1 MARVVLGLSGGVDSA
16 AAAVLLQRMGHEVHA
31 LWMDNG
37 TGSPE
42 RAQACAEMLGL
53 PFAVSDMRL
62 IFERE
67 VTSPFVESY
76 LKGYTPNPCVLCNPR
91 VKFRA
96 LFDYAAKYD
105 CDFVATGHYARAED
119 GFLFRGTGP
128 HDQSYMLYRL
138 PREWVT
144 RCVFPLG
151 AFSSKEDVRAVAGEF
166 LPPET
171 SRAAASMD
179 ICFIPDGAH
188 WQYIESRGIRLPE
201 GEFVDDAG
209 HVLGMHHGIHRYT
222 VGMRRR
228 LGIAT
233 GERMYVRA
241 IDPATNRVILS
252 PAHEPRES
260 QVELTDMH
268 WFLAPEQG
276 RLYYA
281 RVRHS
286 RRMGTAAL
294 VPDTDGRCIL
304 RVSPECGVPA
314 PGQSAVLYDG
324 EKVLGGG
331 FIARVFEESL

>member
-1 MARVVLGLSGGVDSA
+1 
-16 AAAVLLQRMGHEVHA
+16 
-31 LWMDNG
+31 
-37 TGSPE
+37 
-42 RAQACAEMLGL
+42 
-53 PFAVSDMRL
+53 
-62 IFERE
+62 
-67 VTSPFVESY
+67 
-76 LKGYTPNPCVLCNPR
+76 
-91 VKFRA
+91 
-96 LFDYAAKYD
+96 
-105 CDFVATGHYARAED
+105 
-119 GFLFRGTGP
+119 
-128 HDQSYMLYRL
+128 MLYRL

-241 IDPATNRVILS
+241 IYPATNRVILS